1 MLSSRHRLRVLGPR
15 TRQALYS
22 ITKNA
27 MRRSADEIGAT
38 SISFRPKVFSDA
50 TSAVDGI
57 FSAHRVCTTRINHA
71 HGSLERAG
79 SQKAVKQPGSTHGVA
94 TREETMTNASSSAR
108 GRCVKFNPQ
117 AIEKIKE
124 LVAEGLSRDE
134 IANRLGVTVGSLQVT
149 CSRLEL
155 FRPTAQ
161 GPTRPMSRA
170 EVGQVRDND
179 AMPRHRATE

>member
-1 MLSSRHRLRVLGPR
+1 
-15 TRQALYS
+15 
-22 ITKNA
+22 

-50 TSAVDGI
+50 TSVVDGI
-57 FSAHRVCTTRINHA
+57 FSAHRVCTTRINRA

-94 TREETMTNASSSAR
+94 TREEIMTMTNASSSAR
-108 GRCVKFNPQ
+108 GTRVKFTPQ

-149 CSRLEL
+149 CSSLEL

-161 GPTRPMSRA
+161 DATRPMSRA
-170 EVGQVRDND
+170 ESGASSR
-179 AMPRHRATE
+179 